1 MKRPSLLLLSIP
13 LACGTVVAQDLNFPD
28 GVRVVKVQG
37 TQALMPVGD
46 ANGDGIDDL
55 GRVNPRASSMT
66 GNCLLV
72 VPGAISNPAVIVPAT
87 SGGQFC
93 SQGSSDQELGP
104 AMFGTNFCGSGT
116 NSIVFGYNGYHNGFA
131 HTMPKTGTVTW
142 QTIFVCNNP
151 QEKHISNL
159 GDLNGDGSDDLWFGG
174 SNSAGWLNFGK
185 RPENGSNFCTH
196 SAPAP
201 SNVSCS
207 GQVIRRLSG
216 NLSQIA
222 YRLGDVGGDL
232 GVDIGLIGSTTLFG
246 LFSFS
251 SDDLN
256 AITAEQGFKMSTSA
270 GSISSVVGD
279 IDLNGDGLIDIA
291 IGLEGA
297 DSNGLS
303 SNGRVYI
310 AYGRPE
316 GFPFETDLDADQSIV
331 RIDGVSNLEFLG
343 KAMTSLDFDGNG
355 VDDIVVPGATGSI
368 YVLFGHASRFVSG
381 PVTGLN
387 GQVAAIPAPA
397 GQTASLSSDFDFNDD
412 GLEDFGV
419 WGPVGGDYYI
429 VLGRSN
435 GLFSDSFEQQPSSLA
450 GSTVAEK
457 SAVIVAK
464 RAIVGS

>member
-1 MKRPSLLLLSIP
+1 MNRKVYFFSLF
-13 LACGTVVAQDLNFPD
+13 LACGFAVAQDLRYPD
-28 GVRVVKVQG
+28 GIRVVKVQG
-37 TQALMPVGD
+37 TRVLAPLGD

-55 GRVNPRASSMT
+55 GRVNPRASPMT

-72 VPGAISNPAVIVPAT
+72 VPGATSNPAVIVPAT
-87 SGGQFC
+87 TGGQFC

-104 AMFGTNFCGSGT
+104 ALFGTNFCGSGT

-151 QEKHISNL
+151 QEKLISNL
-159 GDLNGDGSDDLWFGG
+159 RDLNGDGTDDLWFGG
-174 SNSAGWLNFGK
+174 SNNAGWLNFGK

-201 SNVSCS
+201 SNINCS

-216 NLSQIA
+216 NMSQTA

-256 AITAEQGFKMSTSA
+256 AITAGQGFKMSTSA

-303 SNGRVYI
+303 SNGRVYVV
-310 AYGRPE
+310 YGRTG
-316 GFPFETDLDADQSIV
+316 GFPFETDLDAPSQDVV
-331 RIDGVSNLEFLG
+331 RIDGVSDLEFVG
-343 KAMTSLDFDGNG
+343 KLMTSTDFDGDG
-355 VDDIVVPGATGSI
+355 LDDVVVPGANGSI
-368 YVLFGHASRFVSG
+368 YVLFGHSSRFVAG
-381 PVTGLN
+381 AITGVN
-387 GQVAAIPAPA
+387 GQVSVIPAPT
-397 GQTASLSSDFDFNDD
+397 GQIASLGSDFDFNDD
-412 GLEDFGV
+412 GLEDFGLN
-419 WGPVGGDYYI
+419 GPGGQDDYYV

-435 GLFSDSFEQQPSSLA
+435 ALFSDSFEQQASPP
-450 GSTVAEK
+450 
-457 SAVIVAK
+457 
-464 RAIVGS
+464 